1 MGRLIGSGNPENFG
15 ENLFVSK
22 VQEYLDNTHIIYW
35 NRQIFG
41 REFDV
46 CILMPGKGILVVELK
61 GWREE
66 NILRVE
72 NSDHVVIRTDEG
84 EVTESP
90 QKQARGYRFSL
101 ERLIRQNLGKFPLI
115 YQMVCLPQV
124 STAFYRTH
132 RLDVVMEEKFTILNE
147 DLETNAAFFNKLD
160 QALREVSNWNR
171 DPFDRRTMLE
181 VRNLFETDINLE
193 AETETKSATELAESY
208 HEHDYSRFYYLKSG
222 DSFSKSELDDI
233 AKQYLCGC
241 KLYCVFAEN
250 SQMASVV
257 SVIDSALSKRG
268 LDRNKS
274 DIAIAFDNSPNS
286 PVLLQYSINRSKAFL
301 VSVCGLLE

>member
-90 QKQARGYRFSL
+90 QKQARGY
-101 ERLIRQNLGKFPLI
+101 
-115 YQMVCLPQV
+115 
-124 STAFYRTH
+124 
-132 RLDVVMEEKFTILNE
+132 
-147 DLETNAAFFNKLD
+147 
-160 QALREVSNWNR
+160 
-171 DPFDRRTMLE
+171 
-181 VRNLFETDINLE
+181 
-193 AETETKSATELAESY
+193 
-208 HEHDYSRFYYLKSG
+208 
-222 DSFSKSELDDI
+222 
-233 AKQYLCGC
+233 
-241 KLYCVFAEN
+241 
-250 SQMASVV
+250 
-257 SVIDSALSKRG
+257 
-268 LDRNKS
+268 
-274 DIAIAFDNSPNS
+274 
-286 PVLLQYSINRSKAFL
+286 
-301 VSVCGLLE
+301 